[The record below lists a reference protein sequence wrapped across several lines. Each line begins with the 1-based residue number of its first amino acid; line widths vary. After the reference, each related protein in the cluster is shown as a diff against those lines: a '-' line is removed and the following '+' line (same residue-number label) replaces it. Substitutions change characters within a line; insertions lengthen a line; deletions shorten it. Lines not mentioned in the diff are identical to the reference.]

1 MHLNLFISIFL
12 YQDEIK
18 LDCYQKKDNIGAANE
33 PPQYVTLTTIR
44 K

>member
-18 LDCYQKKDNIGAANE
+18 LDSYQKKDNIGAANE
-33 PPQYVTLTTIR
+33 LPKNVTLRIIR
-44 K
+44 